1 MPETAQVQPAP
12 EQLQKIWLLSDT
24 VLYPEA
30 VDFTQRLVQQGDDP
44 LPMSQVN
51 GLLNITASRNYAELL
66 HYILH
71 QRDRN
76 WPFAK
81 MNIRRFYTSLEAV
94 LGKMQRERLRNEFHL
109 LRDVSG
115 RSIEDIRQEMDI
127 LMALLAREFIQHVLA
142 ENGVLLQK
150 AEEERKRSRGQARGG
165 QGQGGERNRQQAP
178 RGGNAGRQQYN
189 DRRSQWQ

>member
-1 MPETAQVQPAP
+1 MPDTAQVQPTP
-12 EQLQKIWLLSDT
+12 DQLQKIWLLSDT

-30 VDFTQRLVQQGDDP
+30 VEFTQRLVKQGDP

-66 HYILH
+66 RYVLH

-76 WPFAK
+76 WPFPK
-81 MNIRRFYTSLEAV
+81 MNIKRFYASLEIV

-109 LRDVSG
+109 LQDVSG
-115 RSIEDIRQEMDI
+115 RSIEDIRQEVDA

-142 ENGVLLQK
+142 ENGVLLQQ
-150 AEEERKRSRGQARGG
+150 AEEERKRTRGQGRG
-165 QGQGGERNRQQAP
+165 GQGGERNRQQAP
-178 RGGNAGRQQYN
+178 RGGNRDREQHN
-189 DRRSQWQ
+189 DRRSQ